1 MRTDF
6 KFMLCSIAASIIL
19 TGCGGSSSSNSDT
32 TPTDTKP
39 TVATLAPQTGTQSYL
54 FYGEV
59 DHSSL
64 GSLKNIRVFD
74 SANPL
79 TKIVSNDDTSD
90 VRAPVVSTK
99 LTYDPDTYNYTDL
112 HVESLSYVSN
122 NTAYIVPMVKEANAT
137 APAAIKNS
145 NAGSLSDVDYEEI
158 NYLGFK
164 QYLTAHDDDTNNT
177 VLITTDMR
185 ADDAPL
191 NIGDR
196 KFLTVTF
203 PSYGSMIDGYLFYN
217 NETSKVEKCNLDI
230 STCTDI
236 DFGVN
241 VGDRDF
247 ESDMAGTTYSAF
259 VIDDKLYALNKA
271 DGSTYNVPF
280 DAAKIDRTY
289 VQGNN
294 LYIIGED
301 LNMYNVN
308 MLTKQV
314 IKMTPEPVE
323 DLERIRTYTDDYV
336 IGGSDTLL
344 MAFGKDGTRDP
355 IVLARTNK
363 TEGYKYVKV
372 YGIANRFLLQLY
384 SVNTETKETRF
395 KACVLEDDSIEC
407 KDDSF
412 WAALALK
419 KDGVLDFQS
428 GVSYSAYAYVRV
440 DNTDEFGG
448 GTLKAVDP
456 AKPMDDGLAMGEAPK
471 YNFQTFLSHSDSKY
485 LNTLVDSNGGL
496 VVYAKNDTTYQV
508 DAFYMNL
515 LKENSVVQLTNTNAF
530 PEINTGREHCHGR
543 HCMICHSFAGGK
555 VYKDGTGSSSA
566 IGYRVSLKFED
577 GTSLLAD
584 IAKGAGENFSIP
596 LKSIKGNF
604 TVNILDKNDTIVN
617 HSEDFGHEGVEYAN
631 CNYCH
636 GSRGTTRLGAPGS
649 ISITPVE

>member
-1 MRTDF
+1 MRTDL

-19 TGCGGSSSSNSDT
+19 TGCGGDSSSSTDT
-32 TPTDTKP
+32 TTNTTTPA
-39 TVATLAPQTGTQSYL
+39 VATLAPQIGTQSYL

-59 DHSSL
+59 NHSSL

-74 SANPL
+74 SANPAED
-79 TKIVSNDDTSD
+79 IISNNDTSD
-90 VRAPVVSTK
+90 VGAPVVSTQ
-99 LTYDPDTYNYTDL
+99 LTYDKDTQNYSDL
-112 HVESLSYVSN
+112 HVTSLSYVSN
-122 NTAYIVPMVKEANAT
+122 NTAYTVSMIKDTNSTPS
-137 APAAIKNS
+137 AIKNS
-145 NAGSLSDVDYEEI
+145 NAGQLSDPGYEEI
-158 NYLGFK
+158 NYLGFR
-164 QYLTAHDDDTNNT
+164 QYLVAHDDDANTT
-177 VLITTDMR
+177 VLITDDMK

-203 PSYGSMIDGYLFYN
+203 PSYGSMVDGYLFYN
-217 NETSKVEKCNLDI
+217 NETSKVQKCNLDI

-236 DFGVN
+236 DFGVS
-241 VGDRDF
+241 VGSRDF
-247 ESDMAGTTYSAF
+247 EGDMVGTTYSAF
-259 VIDDKLYALNKA
+259 VIDDKLYTLNKA

-280 DAAKIDRTY
+280 DKATIDRTY

-308 MLTKQV
+308 MLTKEV

-323 DLERIRTYTDDYV
+323 GLERIRTYTNDYV

-355 IVLARTNK
+355 ILLARTNK

-372 YGIANRFLLQLY
+372 YGVANRFLLQLY

-395 KACVLEDDSIEC
+395 KACVLEDSNIEC

-419 KDGVLDFQS
+419 KDGVLNFQS
-428 GVSYSAYAYVRV
+428 GVSYTAYAYVRV
-440 DNTDEFGG
+440 DDTDAFGG
-448 GTLKAVDP
+448 GTLKAIDP
-456 AKPMDDGLAMGEAPK
+456 EHPMDDGLSMGVVPN

-485 LNTLVDSNGGL
+485 LNTLVDTDGGL
-496 VVYAKNDTTYQV
+496 VVYAKDDTTYQV

-515 LKENSVVQLTNTNAF
+515 LKENSVRQLTNTNAF

-555 VYKDGTGSSSA
+555 VYADGLGSTSA

-584 IAKGAGENFSIP
+584 IAKGAGENFSIA

-604 TVNILDKNDTIVN
+604 TVNILDKNNTVVN
-617 HSEDFGHEGVEYAN
+617 RSEDFGHEGVEYAN

-636 GSRGTTRLGAPGS
+636 ARDGDTRLGAPGA
-649 ISITPVE
+649 ICITPID